1 MGYLRIRGASWGRR
15 TKLRD
20 LKVVIWAMI
29 WERSGAFWL
38 ESWVEP
44 RPF

>member
-1 MGYLRIRGASWGRR
+1 
-15 TKLRD
+15 
-20 LKVVIWAMI
+20 VVIWAMI
-29 WERSGAFWL
+29 WERSGAFWQ